1 MCVCACL
8 SALIICDSVSSAQY
22 QTASDIMLNNTSL
35 SFSLSCTRT
44 YTHCMVCAKAW
55 ISYDL
60 TAFRGRGRNVQGVQ
74 QSHQSV
80 PHQAGR
86 LPRLK
91 QPYCIFAML
100 NAKFILYSNLLYK
113 VGIIMLLYYNLCHG
127 YTVTQYINW
136 SINSILSIHPYP
148 QYTEATGRAVKFRHS
163 CHHTH
168 SPISLAHLIEEFQGI
183 LRPDGI

>member
-1 MCVCACL
+1 M
-8 SALIICDSVSSAQY
+8 IICDSVSSAQY

-35 SFSLSCTRT
+35 SFSLSCTGT

-91 QPYCIFAML
+91 QPNCIFAMP
-100 NAKFILYSNLLYK
+100 NAKFVLYSNLLYK

-127 YTVTQYINW
+127 YTVTRILTD
-136 SINSILSIHPYP
+136 LSIQYYP
-148 QYTEATGRAVKFRHS
+148 FTRIHNTLKQQAGQLSSDILVIIRVLQFLLHTWLKS
-163 CHHTH
+163 CKAFWGQMGLKKNPW
-168 SPISLAHLIEEFQGI
+168 SK
-183 LRPDGI
+183 